1 MDSLSIR
8 SLQHYL
14 YCPHRWGLMEIDRAW
29 AENYFVVK
37 ANHIHDRAH
46 SGDSYALRGKKVY
59 TDVYVWNDEL
69 GLVGKTDC
77 IEERKDGL
85 CIVEYK
91 PTKPGSGDIR
101 HEDAMQLFA
110 QKLCA
115 EQVFGRPCATEIY
128 YADVKKRVKVSFA
141 DNGEEYKAELK
152 SIIAQMREYL
162 DRGLVPPVRKEQNCG
177 GCSMRDLC
185 MPGVLKRQ
193 KRERLKS
200 IIKRECDSDE

>member
-1 MDSLSIR
+1 METLSIR

-37 ANHIHDRAH
+37 ANRLHDRAH
-46 SGDSYALRGKKVY
+46 SGKKYALRGKKVY

-91 PTKPGSGDIR
+91 PTKPEAGDAR

-110 QKLCA
+110 QTLCA
-115 EQVFGRPCATEIY
+115 RQVFGRPCAAEIY
-128 YADVKKRVKVSFA
+128 YADVKKRVSISFESDWA
-141 DNGEEYKAELK
+141 AYEAELK
-152 SIIAQMREYL
+152 DMMAEMRDCL
-162 DRGLVPPVRKEQNCG
+162 DKGLVPPVRKGQNCG
-177 GCSMRDLC
+177 GCSMKDLC
-185 MPGVLKRQ
+185 MPGVQKRQ
-193 KRERLKS
+193 KRERLET
-200 IIKRECDSDE
+200 IIKRECDSDR